1 VRGVL
6 QRAKPRAGGRE
17 NRGGSGGGHERR
29 GEGRA
34 SAASDGQP
42 KRWFERDAP
51 KSSCS
56 RPENPASS
64 SYSSSSSPERSPAT
78 PTPWRCVVSYGS
90 SSSDPTSKLPSAG
103 SSPKRQ
109 SVCPSR
115 RDAIPTFV
123 DMTRGSRGSS
133 LSRPR
138 ASCCDARD
146 NSAFASPP
154 GLFRPNVEN
163 HALSRV
169 RETSIGPGQPTGGV
183 CRVLKRSHRS
193 SRATTRRGRG
203 FASAHPPSRRE
214 EDRTTRVSPPTRRRD
229 ARGRDARQDSRRA
242 APAGRHLAPRAR
254 WRRTPQAQGA
264 VRRPA
269 SRVGL
274 HHERHREV
282 QAHPRAGRGTR
293 PARSRRVPFARRVP
307 HSPCPPPSSRGSRPN
322 RFCLGSRPRDAHF
335 EIPPTTETTPPSSR
349 RPRSSSSSPRTSPR
363 HAPPSPVRAP
373 GASPS
378 APVPATPTAC
388 STRRTSKAQT
398 RRAA

>member
-1 VRGVL
+1 MHYHVS
-6 QRAKPRAGGRE
+6 AKHWWSVPRFEAQP
-17 NRGGSGGGHERR
+17 SQL
-29 GEGRA
+29 A
-34 SAASDGQP
+34 SH
-42 KRWFERDAP
+42 DATW
-51 KSSCS
+51 
-56 RPENPASS
+56 A
-64 SYSSSSSPERSPAT
+64 
-78 PTPWRCVVSYGS
+78 
-90 SSSDPTSKLPSAG
+90 
-103 SSPKRQ
+103 
-109 SVCPSR
+109 
-115 RDAIPTFV
+115 
-123 DMTRGSRGSS
+123 
-133 LSRPR
+133 
-138 ASCCDARD
+138 
-146 NSAFASPP
+146 
-154 GLFRPNVEN
+154 
-163 HALSRV
+163 RV
-169 RETSIGPGQPTGGV
+169 RERTPSLASRGGPHD
-183 CRVLKRSHRS
+183 S
-193 SRATTRRGRG
+193 
-203 FASAHPPSRRE
+203 
-214 EDRTTRVSPPTRRRD
+214 VSPPTRRRD

-293 PARSRRVPFARRVP
+293 PARSRRIPFARRVP
-307 HSPCPPPSSRGSRPN
+307 HSPCPPLSSRGSRPN

-335 EIPPTTETTPPSSR
+335 EIPPTTVTTPPSSR

-378 APVPATPTAC
+378 APVPVTPTAC